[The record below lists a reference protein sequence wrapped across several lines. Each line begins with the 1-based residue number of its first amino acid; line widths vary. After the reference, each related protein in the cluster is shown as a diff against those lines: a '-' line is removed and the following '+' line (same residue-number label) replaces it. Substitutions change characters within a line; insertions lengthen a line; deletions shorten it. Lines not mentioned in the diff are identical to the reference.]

1 MLTGPVSISEWPPC
15 TEPAMLQGLLQ
26 DILHALPAPLHCGRT
41 KVFMT
46 DSTVSGAGVRSW
58 WPRARVEDGEH
69 RRPRTSA
76 DTLPPAGAPGAQ
88 ACPGAGAVCPP
99 HPAWLE
105 ETPVPHA
112 GQAEAGSCAHP
123 GR

>member
-1 MLTGPVSISEWPPC
+1 M
-15 TEPAMLQGLLQ
+15 
-26 DILHALPAPLHCGRT
+26 
-41 KVFMT
+41 FMT
-46 DSTVSGAGVRSW
+46 DSTVSGPGVRSW
-58 WPRARVEDGEH
+58 RPRAWVEDGEH
-69 RRPRTSA
+69 GRLTTSA
-76 DTLPPAGAPGAQ
+76 DALPPAGALGAR